1 MTAYDPS
8 QWSDFALAQLGASAA
23 LLGLVF
29 VGMSINLK
37 EFVGTPLLVNRALEA
52 IVLLATVL
60 VTATAVLIPDQSR
73 EVVGVELLA
82 IGLFTTLSVLRL
94 QAGVHADV
102 VARGDRGPTRGVR
115 HLPADPGARER
126 GGDRGRGRPPAR
138 RGRRRPVLVAGRD
151 RHRLPRRH
159 RQRLGPPRRD
169 PPRSPSLRASRSWL
183 SHAHANFEMFVR
195 GVGSGAE
202 APGDVVAAGA
212 ELGAA
217 LLGGDDGFVVGERGA
232 HVGQLHDPGDR

>member
-60 VTATAVLIPDQSR
+60 VTATAVLIPEQSR
-73 EVVGVELLA
+73 EVVGVELVV
-82 IGLFTTLSVLRL
+82 IGLFTTFSVLRL

-102 VARGDRGPTRGVR
+102 VARGDRGPTRASIVS
-115 HLPADPGARER
+115 
-126 GGDRGRGRPPAR
+126 R
-138 RGRRRPVLVAGRD
+138 RILGLGSVVLIVVAGVLV
-151 RHRLPRRH
+151 L
-159 RQRLGPPRRD
+159 
-169 PPRSPSLRASRSWL
+169 
-183 SHAHANFEMFVR
+183 
-195 GVGSGAE
+195 AE
-202 APGDVVAAGA
+202 TGGGLYWWPAAIVTA
-212 ELGAA
+212 YLGAIVNA
-217 LLGGDDGFVVGERGA
+217 WVLLVEILR
-232 HVGQLHDPGDR
+232 